1 VHRKKKVWM
10 EDKKRCEYCLE
21 EVSEFFAGN
30 RNWAGLQ
37 NQPDMSD
44 YFRKFHKA
52 IQRFEY
58 KKQNM
63 VKNGRMI
70 DKMIK
75 ALNEIELE
83 QDIFD
88 ENAQLKSF
96 ISEV

>member
-1 VHRKKKVWM
+1 M
-10 EDKKRCEYCLE
+10 
-21 EVSEFFAGN
+21 
-30 RNWAGLQ
+30 
-37 NQPDMSD
+37 
-44 YFRKFHKA
+44 KA
-52 IQRFEY
+52 IQKFEY

-63 VKNGRMI
+63 VKIGRMI

-96 ISEV
+96 ISET